1 MPEVVRRRILLYLT
15 RMDIERRIEFW
26 KRFPGLVWSNPDAS
40 DTVMIRAAL
49 ARPKT
54 DRLQQIVHEF
64 GIERVRAEWDILV
77 DDPLKPYSA
86 THISVCNRILA
97 QIEAELE
104 HAY

>member
-1 MPEVVRRRILLYLT
+1 M
-15 RMDIERRIEFW
+15 ERRSEFW

-54 DRLQQIVHEF
+54 KQLEQIVDEF
-64 GIERVRAEWDILV
+64 GFERVQSEWDILKN
-77 DDPLKPYSA
+77 DPLKPYSA
-86 THISVCNRILA
+86 THILVCNRILED
-97 QIEAELE
+97 IEAELE

>member
-1 MPEVVRRRILLYLT
+1 
-15 RMDIERRIEFW
+15 MDIERRNEFW

-54 DRLQQIVHEF
+54 ERLRQIADEF
-64 GIERVRAEWDILV
+64 GIERVQAEWDVLV
-77 DDPLKPYSA
+77 DDPLRPYSA

-97 QIEAELE
+97 HIEGELE